1 MKKNKNQTRKLVL
14 LGIFT
19 TLLIIQTFVPFM
31 GYLPIPPLN
40 PTIIHITVIVAA
52 ITMGT
57 IDGMIVGGIWGIIR
71 MIKAFTLPASPLDL
85 LLWTNPLIAVLPR
98 VLIGLFAGLFYH
110 HVQSKKEDK
119 SIFKI
124 SMSAIIGSFTNTIF
138 VLFFIYLFYG
148 KEYAQALSID
158 YTRLAYFLGTIIVTN
173 GVAEAISAAFIVPL
187 ISRPLLKR
195 KNR

>member
-1 MKKNKNQTRKLVL
+1 MKKNKNQTRRLVM

-71 MIKAFTLPASPLDL
+71 MIKAFTLPASPLDF